1 MKQENITTEKRLGK
15 KAKNY
20 GVKQKNNWC
29 YPKWIADNNPYH
41 EVYEVMKRKYQYE
54 KDFSLLKDIIEIYD
68 TDITYDEYKKKDIKR
83 IEREC
88 EEQKKQGLSYSCV
101 RVLTEQQFKIIK
113 AIKELR
119 QYKVSFEDI
128 NIVLDEPIKK
138 EIKYETN
145 DPRNND

>member
-1 MKQENITTEKRLGK
+1 MKEEND
-15 KAKNY
+15 
-20 GVKQKNNWC
+20 WC

-41 EVYEVMKRKYQYE
+41 DVYEALKQKYLYE

-68 TDITYDEYKKKDIKR
+68 TDMTYDEYKKKDMKR

-88 EEQKKQGLSYSCV
+88 EELTKWGLSYSCV

-119 QYKVSFEDI
+119 KYKVSFEDI
-128 NIVLDEPIKK
+128 NIVLDEPIKE
-138 EIKYETN
+138 EIKL
-145 DPRNND
+145 